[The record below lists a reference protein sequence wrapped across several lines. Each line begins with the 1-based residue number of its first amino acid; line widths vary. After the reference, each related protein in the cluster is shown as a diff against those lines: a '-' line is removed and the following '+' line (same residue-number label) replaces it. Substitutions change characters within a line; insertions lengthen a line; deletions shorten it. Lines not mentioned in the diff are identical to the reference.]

1 MAFGF
6 GLLGNIL
13 MINNTLYTKCIEF
26 RLYFEKVFGYLQIT
40 FIQIMQR
47 PVRLRFAPSP
57 TGPLH
62 IGGIRTALYNYL
74 FAKQHG
80 GTFILRVEDTD
91 QGRYVEGAEAYII
104 DCLKWVGLLPD
115 EGPGFGGNFGPYR
128 QSERKEIYRKHAQQ
142 LIDTG
147 KAYYA
152 FETEVALNEL
162 RASNGGNQK
171 YDFNTRLHMQ
181 NSLTLS
187 EDKCKELLATHTP
200 YVIRLKVPAN
210 QDVLI
215 QDLVRG
221 SVRFHTVDL
230 DDKVLIK
237 SDGMPTYHMAN
248 VVDDYLMQITHVI
261 RGEEWLSSTAHHV
274 LLYQAF
280 GWIDQMPEFAH
291 LPLILKPTGN
301 GKLSK
306 RDGAQ
311 FGFPVFPI
319 DWKTAEGETY
329 QGFREYGFEPDA
341 LLNFLAFL
349 GWNDGTDKEIFSL
362 DEMIQAFSIDK
373 IVKSGARFDFEKGK
387 WFNQQ
392 YLHRQS
398 SEACIERVLQDYQNH
413 QMEIS
418 KEAAISICNMYKD
431 RVHFFKDYFALSI
444 AFFKDVLV
452 YDSQYL
458 GTKLKPESSEILIKV
473 REFLESQEIWNA
485 ELIENGLKEFIKNQ
499 QIKAGELFPL
509 MRVCM
514 TGIPTGPDVFKMIA
528 FQGKTRLLQKI
539 NLFIKH
545 ISINQNI

>member
-1 MAFGF
+1 MP
-6 GLLGNIL
+6 
-13 MINNTLYTKCIEF
+13 
-26 RLYFEKVFGYLQIT
+26 
-40 FIQIMQR
+40 R

-74 FAKQHG
+74 FAKQQG

-104 DCLKWVGLLPD
+104 ECLKWVGLIPD
-115 EGPGFGGNFGPYR
+115 EGPGFGGEFGPYR
-128 QSERKEIYRKHAQQ
+128 QSERKELYWKHAQQ
-142 LIDTG
+142 LIASG

-152 FETEVALNEL
+152 FDTETELNEL

-171 YDFNTRLHMQ
+171 YDFNTRSKMR

-187 EDKCKELLATHTP
+187 EEDCKQELANNTP

-210 QDVLI
+210 EDVLI

-280 GWIDQMPEFAH
+280 GWTDRMPEFAH

-329 QGFREYGFEPDA
+329 QGFREYGFEPNA

-349 GWNDGTDKEIFSL
+349 GWNDGTDKEIFTL

-392 YLHRQS
+392 YMHRIS
-398 SEACIERVLQDYQNH
+398 DEACVHRILHDYKMQG
-413 QMEIS
+413 QS
-418 KEAAISICNMYKD
+418 ISIDEANTICKLYKD
-431 RVHFFKDYFALSI
+431 RIHFFKDFYEQSHP
-444 AFFKDVLV
+444 FFKEQLV
-452 YDSQYL
+452 YDSQFIQS
-458 GTKLKPESSEILIKV
+458 KLKPESSSILIKV
-473 REFLESQEIWNA
+473 IGFLENQIDWQA
-485 ELIENGLKEFIKNQ
+485 EPIESELKEFIKNQ

-509 MRVCM
+509 LRVCM

-528 FQGKTRLLQKI
+528 FQGKTKLIQKI
-539 NLFIKH
+539 NLFIKQMP
-545 ISINQNI
+545 INQSI

>member
-1 MAFGF
+1 MH
-6 GLLGNIL
+6 
-13 MINNTLYTKCIEF
+13 
-26 RLYFEKVFGYLQIT
+26 
-40 FIQIMQR
+40 R

-74 FAKQHG
+74 FAKQQG

-104 DCLKWVGLLPD
+104 ECLQWVGLIPD
-115 EGPGFGGNFGPYR
+115 EGPGFGGDFGPYR

-142 LIDTG
+142 LIDAG
-147 KAYYA
+147 EAYYA
-152 FETEVALNEL
+152 FDTEAELNEL
-162 RASNGGNQK
+162 RASDGGNQK
-171 YDFNTRLHMQ
+171 YDFNTRLKMR
-181 NSLTLS
+181 NSLNLSS
-187 EDKCKELLATHTP
+187 EDCKELLENNSP

-210 QDVLI
+210 EDVLI

-349 GWNDGTDKEIFSL
+349 GWNDGTDQEIFSL
-362 DEMIQAFSIDK
+362 DEMIQAFSIEK

-392 YLHRQS
+392 YMHRKS
-398 SEACIERVLQDYQNH
+398 TEACVERILNDYKKHNLT
-413 QMEIS
+413 IS
-418 KEAAISICNMYKD
+418 KEEATTICELYKD
-431 RVHFFKDYFALSI
+431 RVHFFKDFFEQSHT
-444 AFFKDVLV
+444 FFKEQLV
-452 YDSQYL
+452 YDSQFIQS
-458 GTKLKPESSEILIKV
+458 KLKPESINTLNKV
-473 REFLESQEIWNA
+473 SAFLEAHTDWQAAQIEI
-485 ELIENGLKEFIKNQ
+485 ELKEFIKTQ

-509 MRVCM
+509 LRVCM

-528 FQGKTRLLQKI
+528 FQGKTKLIQKI

-545 ISINQNI
+545 IPNNQNI

>member
-1 MAFGF
+1 
-6 GLLGNIL
+6 
-13 MINNTLYTKCIEF
+13 
-26 RLYFEKVFGYLQIT
+26 
-40 FIQIMQR
+40 MQR

-74 FAKQHG
+74 FAKQHNG
-80 GTFILRVEDTD
+80 AFILRVEDTD
-91 QGRYVEGAEAYII
+91 QGRYVAGAEAYII
-104 DCLKWVGLLPD
+104 ECLKWVGLFPD
-115 EGPGFGGNFGPYR
+115 EGPGFGGNLGPYR
-128 QSERKEIYRKHAQQ
+128 QSERKEIYRDHAQL
-142 LIDTG
+142 LIEKG
-147 KAYYA
+147 EAYYA
-152 FETEVALNEL
+152 FDTEAALNEL

-171 YDFNTRLHMQ
+171 YDFNTRLKMR

-187 EDKCKELLATHTP
+187 EEDCKQELANNTP

-210 QDVLI
+210 EDVLI

-280 GWIDQMPEFAH
+280 GWIDRMPEFAH

-349 GWNDGTDKEIFSL
+349 GWNDGTDQEIFTL
-362 DEMIQAFSIDK
+362 DEMIQAFSIEK

-392 YLHRQS
+392 YMHRKS
-398 SEACIERVLQDYQNH
+398 TEACVERILHDYQK
-413 QMEIS
+413 QSLIIS
-418 KEAAISICNMYKD
+418 QEEANTICDLYKD
-431 RVHFFKDYFALSI
+431 RVHFFKDFFEQSH
-444 AFFKDVLV
+444 AFFKEHLE
-452 YDSQYL
+452 YDSQFIQS
-458 GTKLKPESSEILIKV
+458 KLKPDSLNILSKVSS
-473 REFLESQEIWNA
+473 FLENQIDWQA
-485 ELIENGLKEFIKNQ
+485 EQIESELKEFIKNQ

-509 MRVCM
+509 LRVCM

-528 FQGKTRLLQKI
+528 FQGKTKLIQKI
-539 NLFIKH
+539 NLFIKQMP
-545 ISINQNI
+545 INQSI